1 VSAVPD
7 LTVRAISA
15 TIAGRVQGV
24 GFRWSALA
32 EARRRDV
39 SGWVRN
45 RSDGSV
51 EALVQ
56 GDPAAVAAYVA
67 WLHDGPPGARVTSV
81 EIDEIPPDPALSD
94 FTILN
99 TDI

>member
-1 VSAVPD
+1 
-7 LTVRAISA
+7 
-15 TIAGRVQGV
+15 
-24 GFRWSALA
+24 LA
-32 EARRRDV
+32 EARRRHV

-45 RSDGSV
+45 RPDGSV

-56 GDPAAVAAYVA
+56 GDPTAVAAFVA

-81 EIDEIPPDPALSD
+81 EIDEIQPDPALRD
-94 FTILN
+94 FTILS